1 MSKHVDVKDANIFQK
16 IFEEVSNNAIGSLVQ
31 CLKKIGFGIQKWSDF
46 GMFQSLEV
54 KKHDKNPRFIYL
66 VLNA

>member
-1 MSKHVDVKDANIFQK
+1 
-16 IFEEVSNNAIGSLVQ
+16 LVQ